1 MKKPDPEPR
10 NAEEDFYKD
19 FASSLLKRL
28 QRDDLALSDK
38 QLATVIEDAGL
49 TSINVQ
55 SLNNKINRGTYSF
68 SFALHVLAALGVKTL
83 DIPPLP
89 PTFTLR
95 ITPRSIR
102 QDQYKIPGRISGLV
116 SGTVLVYG
124 EDGSFLGKVQISS
137 AMEISGLNAVFQPAW
152 PGGIYVVTPRDTAI
166 QVSYVP
172 HLGLKRGSS

>member
-10 NAEEDFYKD
+10 STEEDFYRD
-19 FASSLLKRL
+19 FASGLLKGV
-28 QRDDLALSDK
+28 QRSDHELSDK
-38 QLATVIEDAGL
+38 QLATVLEDAGL
-49 TSINVQ
+49 PGINVQ

-89 PTFTLR
+89 LSFTLR

-102 QDQYKIPGRISGLV
+102 QDQYKAPGRVSGLAP
-116 SGTVLVYG
+116 GTVLVRG
-124 EDGSFLGKVQISS
+124 EDDSFLGEVQISS
-137 AMEISGLNAVFQPAW
+137 AREIDGLNAVFKPAW

-166 QVSYVP
+166 QVCYVP
-172 HLGLKRGSS
+172 HLRPK